1 MAATL
6 CIFGKSLSVNGSCY
20 SDIAMSRRY
29 AGRERNG
36 RGLKLFMQNLKGIIS
51 LFLAPQDVAWT
62 EELTEETFWR
72 LEEAYATLTLM
83 ENDISRVSD

>member
-1 MAATL
+1 MAAKL
-6 CIFGKSLSVNGSCY
+6 WIFGKSLSVNGSCY
-20 SDIAMSRRY
+20 SDITRSRRY
-29 AGRERNG
+29 AGRERNE
-36 RGLKLFMQNLKGIIS
+36 RGLKPFMQNLKGVIS

-62 EELTEETFWR
+62 EELTEETSWR